1 MSLTAHLAINDSGLN
16 LIHEFRHNFG
26 ILIVSHVTR
35 ILDAI
40 KHILELVFDS
50 FQGTREDSTLDPTR
64 GAEITDANG
73 GASLRVDC
81 SLRTASPSF
90 VPKPSLSSNFNKVSI
105 FSLVTD
111 DSFRQVRRVLPRRD
125 GNVPHAVTVTFQ
137 WKDCTTRYF
146 VSPEAK
152 GIGEQP
158 HNQSP
163 DFTEYRFFR

>member
-1 MSLTAHLAINDSGLN
+1 MAINDSGSN
-16 LIHEFRHNFG
+16 LIHEFRHNLG
-26 ILIVSHVTR
+26 ILIASHVTR

-73 GASLRVDC
+73 GASPRVDC
-81 SLRTASPSF
+81 SLRIASPSF

-111 DSFRQVRRVLPRRD
+111 DSFSPVRWVLRWRD
-125 GNVPHAVTVTFQ
+125 GNVPRAVTVTFQ
-137 WKDCTTRYF
+137 RSDRTT
-146 VSPEAK
+146 K
-152 GIGEQP
+152 
-158 HNQSP
+158 
-163 DFTEYRFFR
+163 